1 VPLAAS
7 CSIEAYRENI
17 AEMIKAGHDPDSAVA
32 AAHRQLREACRT
44 EGKPT
49 PETKKKSREYLEA
62 ALAKAKAAL
71 GDKFAEVHAHAR
83 GHAGGMASG
92 RARATSIEKSFM
104 AGTASLSQWELDD
117 AFERA
122 EVWAAA
128 DVRRGTRTGGEVL
141 AEQFWAEKCRR
152 EAAAKG
158 EKLGGKPGLPRDK
171 ADPDELRLGTKEEM
185 EHTNDRA
192 IAEEIALDHLKEDAH
207 YYSRAKK
214 ADRSGDPGVMIAL
227 RLPAQTAKDIAL
239 EGGEPAESL
248 HVTLAYLGRMSTVG
262 PTGMMS
268 AVEAIGT
275 IQDTPVLRGVLAG
288 IGRFAGTDSSD
299 GKDVLIRLV
308 DVPGLTDLRARL
320 VRALVARGVPVN
332 QAHDFTP
339 HLTLAYVDES
349 AKMPKRAP
357 LQDIYFDTMVLSVND
372 ADTAFPLGQPS
383 PVDFASPSKAPAEV
397 TQVQDGSV
405 VCGELVCHSVPGLHV
420 GDIVEITADISGDMT
435 VSGPSHSSVAA
446 PPEHI
451 QKTAE
456 AAHDALLHSTFVPF
470 VGPASAR
477 LVFVSAAPNE
487 LELARGEAFVG
498 ADGVAFAERYLA
510 PLGVTKSEVAVG
522 FACPVV
528 PRCEM
533 HQFGVGNYIPQQWQD
548 FTRAEMDKY
557 AEYRKTEL
565 DRWPQAVVV
574 AIGKTAHEALG
585 DRALLMMPHPLAA
598 RLNEDRYTK
607 KTCRSTQGEMER
619 KLGRITKALDEG
631 FIFKDT
637 SVISPGP
644 RLEILPGRSGEC
656 FVKVAK
662 AAAEK
667 QIVYCVAIDPYEVDT
682 QDEWI
687 PPAVAEQAAHDYLR
701 QSRVIGREHT
711 RKDRADL
718 VESSCV
724 PYPSKEDYQKAMTL
738 QPHSAWE
745 MPYGDDV
752 VHSGAWIVGIKL
764 DADGWAAYKRGDIT
778 GVSIGGFSAKTRAD
792 KASMPEVTFVPLV
805 PKT

>member
-1 VPLAAS
+1 MPLAS
-7 CSIEAYRENI
+7 CSISAYQDAL
-17 AEMIKAGHDPDSAVA
+17 AELIRSGQDVDSAVA
-32 AAHRQLREACRT
+32 TAHRQLREACRA
-44 EGKPT
+44 ESKPT
-49 PETKKKSREYLEA
+49 PEVKKKSREYLEA

-104 AGTASLSQWELDD
+104 AGTAALSSWELDD
-117 AFERA
+117 AMDRSEL
-122 EVWAAA
+122 WAAA
-128 DVRRGTRTGGEVL
+128 DARRGTRTGGEML

-152 EAAAKG
+152 DAAAKG
-158 EKLGGKPGLPRDK
+158 EAEKIDK
-171 ADPDELRLGTKEEM
+171 SDF
-185 EHTNDRA
+185 
-192 IAEEIALDHLKEDAH
+192 
-207 YYSRAKK
+207 
-214 ADRSGDPGVMIAL
+214 SGDPGVMIAL

-262 PTGMMS
+262 PMGMMS

-275 IQDTPVLRGVLAG
+275 LQDTPVLRGVLAG
-288 IGRFAGTDSSD
+288 IGRFAATESSD

-320 VRALVARGVPVN
+320 VRALVARGVNVS
-332 QAHDFTP
+332 QTHDFTS
-339 HLTLAYVDES
+339 HLTLAYVDEA

-383 PVDFASPSKAPAEV
+383 PIDFDSPSNAPAEV
-397 TQVQDGSV
+397 SQVQDGSV
-405 VCGELVCHSVPGLHV
+405 VCGEMVCHSSGDFAP
-420 GDIVEITADISGDMT
+420 GDIIEITADVSGDM
-435 VSGPSHSSVAA
+435 VVAGPSCSSVAA
-446 PPEHI
+446 PFEHI
-451 QKTAE
+451 QKAAE
-456 AAHDALLHSTFVPF
+456 AAHDALLHSTPVPF

-477 LVFVSAAPNE
+477 LVFVSGAPNE
-487 LELARGEAFVG
+487 LELARHEAFVG
-498 ADGVAFAERYLA
+498 ADGVAFAERYLD
-510 PLGVTKSEVAVG
+510 PLGVTKAEVAVG
-522 FACPVV
+522 FACPVL
-528 PRCEM
+528 PRCAAHEL
-533 HQFGVGNYIPQQWQD
+533 
-548 FTRAEMDKY
+548 TAEQTKPW
-557 AEYRKTEL
+557 AEYVRKEL
-565 DRWPQAVVV
+565 SRWPGAVVV
-574 AIGKTAHEALG
+574 AIGKAAHDALG
-585 DRALLMMPHPLAA
+585 DRALLWIPHPMSA
-598 RLNEDRYTK
+598 RMNEKRYNE
-607 KTCRSTQGEMER
+607 KTGTSSCGEIER
-619 KLGRITKALDEG
+619 KLRRVSKALDEG
-631 FIFKDT
+631 FVFQDNDGV
-637 SVISPGP
+637 SAGS

-656 FVKVAK
+656 FVKVSK
-662 AAAEK
+662 SAAEK

-711 RKDRADL
+711 RKDSADL

-764 DADGWAAYKRGDIT
+764 DAEGWAAYKRGDIT
-778 GVSIGGFSAKTRAD
+778 GVSIGGFSAKTRVD
-792 KASMPEVTFVPLV
+792 KASMPAVTFVPLV
-805 PKT
+805 AKT